1 MVRRLSPPVL
11 PEASSMA
18 ASGKTGRRARD
29 KIHHRATHDT
39 SAATSHRTRATT
51 SDQTSATAT
60 GQTSASPGPAT
71 CAAAFR
77 SRWADGAH
85 RHLRKGCDAGRGG
98 ANAPNSP
105 AAVLGCLTAE
115 ISELAGNA
123 DGDKKK
129 MQIPHPTPPPPTSPN
144 SRHLQPAIHSNEDF
158 NKLLEDVIISQGGVV
173 PNIQPKLLTNKTST
187 PSWQKVS
194 TSGKKSSQT
203 SKEYGGNL
211 LPTTSTQS
219 SPPHPSPNK
228 GPLNPSPKD
237 LSE

>member
-1 MVRRLSPPVL
+1 
-11 PEASSMA
+11 MA

-51 SDQTSATAT
+51 SDQTRATAT

-71 CAAAFR
+71 CAAVR
-77 SRWADGAH
+77 
-85 RHLRKGCDAGRGG
+85 L
-98 ANAPNSP
+98 P
-105 AAVLGCLTAE
+105 ARRPSVPVLGCLTAE

-123 DGDKKK
+123 AGDKKK